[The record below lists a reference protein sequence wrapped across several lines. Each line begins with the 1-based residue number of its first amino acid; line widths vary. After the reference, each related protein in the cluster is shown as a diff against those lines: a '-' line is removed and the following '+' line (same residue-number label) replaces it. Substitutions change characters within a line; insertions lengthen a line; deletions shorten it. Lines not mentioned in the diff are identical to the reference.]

1 MRLTAAA
8 RWGGA
13 KNSDARPGNIPIGLA
28 WGSSYQNRFRRTLTT
43 AQQDAALAKMKANG
57 VTWVRMDAAWWTVQ
71 QNSGATYDW
80 STVDAVV
87 TKLVGAGINVC
98 LLLTQA
104 SGWTML
110 PPNTPPLYAAEP
122 TPDPAKYAVYCAA
135 AVQRYMPMGVTVF
148 ELWNEPNLTLP
159 GANQG
164 WGTKLVAGFGGL
176 AVAAYAAMKAADPRC
191 YVLAGTLATASE
203 FGTPGNPRACTWAA
217 VPAGATT
224 ATITSTAATA
234 GEAPGFLAGGGWPDG
249 TQITA
254 VAAGASYTVAPPPW
268 TTGGFPAIAAGSGTL
283 QVQNT
288 QLAPDFFLACLYEYA
303 AGRPW
308 CDAVAIHPYTQPK
321 LPSAQ
326 LAIYGGWAVV
336 PNMRATM
343 VANGDGAKP
352 MWVTEFGAPSGG
364 IAGTS
369 WPAAAATAT
378 SLVVS
383 STQAAA
389 QDTNYRFLAA
399 GVPAGAWVS
408 AVTPGASWTVRPTTG
423 LTLAA
428 ALTAGAAT
436 TSITLAATPAGAVT
450 IPTGTVLTLAAPV
463 VSGNFVAQTQQVTT
477 TADVTTATA
486 GTTPVPVAS
495 FTPVEAYL
503 TGSVILGL
511 IGQTF
516 GTAITAGTAAAVN
529 LAPQGVAVPAVGPVD
544 EATQAAIIT
553 EGLKSIV
560 RGAPGGTGTPGSPA
574 WPYVHGT
581 PVFIYNW
588 ADSGDGPF
596 GLERIDGTSK
606 PAMTA
611 VRQAVTVGV

>member
-57 VTWVRMDAAWWTVQ
+57 VTWARIDAAWWTVQ

-80 STVDAVV
+80 STVDTVV

-135 AVQRYMPMGVTVF
+135 AVQRYMPMGVTVY

-176 AVAAYAAMKAADPRC
+176 GVA
-191 YVLAGTLATASE
+191 
-203 FGTPGNPRACTWAA
+203 
-217 VPAGATT
+217 AGATT

-254 VAAGASYTVAPPPW
+254 ATAGASYTVAPPPW
-268 TTGGFPAIAAGSGTL
+268 SAGTFPAIAAGSGTL

-288 QLAPDFFLACLYEYA
+288 QLAPDFFLARLYEYA

-308 CDAVAIHPYTQPK
+308 CDAVSVHPYTQPK

-408 AVTPGASWTVRPTTG
+408 AVTAGVSWTVRPTTG

-486 GTTPVPVAS
+486 GTTAVPVAS

-516 GTAITAGTAAAVN
+516 GAAITAGTAAAVN